1 MTSHP
6 RGPLEGVERLV
17 VDGTNLLHQLGRSG
31 AAPPATLIGRIRGAV
46 PAHVFIDLV
55 FDGGDD
61 GPKGRVAT
69 AMHVR
74 FAGRRSADDL
84 ILDIVSAETRGLGQ
98 DEPRG
103 ILVVTDDRELRLRL
117 QAIGVTTARSH
128 WLISRIDMP
137 VRASVSVGNAR
148 PPAGIGH
155 AGAAAGAGGSSGAS
169 PSNAAQAERTPWQ
182 PGRGATSKHGPA
194 KKVARHKRH
203 PRMGQA

>member
-6 RGPLEGVERLV
+6 RGPLEGVERLI

-61 GPKGRVAT
+61 GPKGRLAT

-74 FAGRRSADDL
+74 YSGRRSADDL
-84 ILDIVSAETRGLGQ
+84 ILEIVSAETRGIAQG
-98 DEPRG
+98 EPMG
-103 ILVVTDDRELRLRL
+103 ILVVSDDRELRLRL
-117 QAIGVTTARSH
+117 QASGVTTARSH

-137 VRASVSVGNAR
+137 ARVSVSIGNAK
-148 PPAGIGH
+148 PPVTMGN
-155 AGAAAGAGGSSGAS
+155 AGGPGSSTGAS
-169 PSNAAQAERTPWQ
+169 PSNASQAERTPWQ
-182 PGRGATSKHGPA
+182 PGRGATSKHGTA

-203 PRMGQA
+203 PRMGEG